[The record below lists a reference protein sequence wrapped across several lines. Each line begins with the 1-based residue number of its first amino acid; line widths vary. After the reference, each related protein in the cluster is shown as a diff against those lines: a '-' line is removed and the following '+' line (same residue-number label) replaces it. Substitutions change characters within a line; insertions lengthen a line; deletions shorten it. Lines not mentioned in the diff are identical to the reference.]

1 MKCRIVGIVVAAMLL
16 FMHSPVHGQNSVEY
30 AIQAGADGSASWLIT
45 QSGTDIRVSPENL
58 TQFQNNVTA
67 LLKIA
72 ENVTG
77 RQMSAQ
83 AISITSTISGSYVV
97 VQYRFVWQN
106 FSTVEGSKIMI
117 GDIFNVTDLFQ
128 RLQGDGEVVL
138 NYPSSYEPETVSPEP
153 FSQDSSH
160 QTIEWLGTKNLVG
173 ETARIILRMKP
184 LNFLEII
191 SRNSVLILALFAAIA
206 TTSSGFYLYKRRNKR
221 GKRQQPGPE
230 PSSLPANESD
240 EDRIVRL
247 LRSSQGSL
255 RQSTIVEQCKFSK
268 AKTSQLLTAL
278 ENRGVIRREKKGRDK
293 IVILTEQNEGASNR

>member
-1 MKCRIVGIVVAAMLL
+1 ML
-16 FMHSPVHGQNSVEY
+16 SPVQGQNSVEY
-30 AIQAGADGSASWLIT
+30 SIQAGADGSASWLIT

-67 LLKIA
+67 LLKIT

-97 VQYRFVWQN
+97 VQYRFDWQN

-117 GDIFNVTDLFQ
+117 GDIFNVTDLFL

-153 FSQDSSH
+153 FSQDDSH

-173 ETARIILRMKP
+173 ETARIVLRMKP
-184 LNFLEII
+184 LNFLEIM
-191 SRNSVLILALFAAIA
+191 SRNSVLILGLIAAVA
-206 TTSSGFYLYKRRNKR
+206 GTSSGLYLYKRHNKME
-221 GKRQQPGPE
+221 KRQQPE

-247 LRSSQGSL
+247 LKSSQGSL
-255 RQSTIVEQCKFSK
+255 RQSMIVEQCRFSK

-278 ENRGVIRREKKGRDK
+278 ESRSIVRREKKGRDK
-293 IVILTEQNEGASNR
+293 IVTLTEQNKDVSNR

>member
-1 MKCRIVGIVVAAMLL
+1 MKCRIVGIVVAML
-16 FMHSPVHGQNSVEY
+16 FFIVSPVHGQNDVEY

-45 QSGTDIRVSPENL
+45 QSGTDIRVSPDNL

-97 VQYRFVWQN
+97 VQYRFIWQN
-106 FSTVEGSKIMI
+106 FSTVEGPRIMI
-117 GDIFNVTDLFQ
+117 GDIFNVTDLFL

-138 NYPSSYEPETVSPEP
+138 NYPSSYEPETVSPAP
-153 FSQDSSH
+153 FSKDDSH
-160 QTIEWLGTKNLVG
+160 QTIMWLGTKNLVG
-173 ETARIILRMKP
+173 ETARIVLRMKP
-184 LNFLEII
+184 LDFLEII
-191 SRNSVLILALFAAIA
+191 SRNSVLILGLIAAVA
-206 TTSSGFYLYKRRNKR
+206 STSSGLYLYKRRNKME
-221 GKRQQPGPE
+221 KRQQPGPE

-247 LRSSQGSL
+247 LKSSQGSV

-278 ENRGVIRREKKGRDK
+278 ESRGIIRREKKGRDK
-293 IVILTEQNEGASNR
+293 IVILTEQTEGASNR